1 MKRGIMISPV
11 LFWLLLSLFAGSRE
25 STMFAQDVKRIG
37 SPAPAGAPIKEIEM
51 TAKKYEFSPS
61 RINVPFN
68 TLVRIHLTALDREHG
83 FEITSYPG
91 SCVSV
96 KPGNTISIE
105 FYTDKKGEFEFSCC
119 KFCGLGHGKMKG
131 KIIVE

>member
-1 MKRGIMISPV
+1 MKRGMMIFPV
-11 LFWLLLSLFAGSRE
+11 LFCLLLSLIAGSWE
-25 STMFAQDVKRIG
+25 STLFAQDVKRIG

-61 RINVPFN
+61 KINVPSN
-68 TLVRIHLTALDREHG
+68 TLVRIRLTALDREHG

-91 SCVSV
+91 SCVTV
-96 KPGNTISIE
+96 KPGKTVSIE
-105 FYTDKKGEFEFSCC
+105 FYTDKKGEFEFSFC

-131 KIIVE
+131 KLIVE